1 MGLEDDGSSV
11 EDAPSYGQYQLQ
23 IYAQGIFG
31 GVKPAITTDP
41 NKLREQAQKAM
52 SPEAFNYIAG
62 GAGEGATVDANR
74 LAFRQ
79 WKIVP
84 RMLRP
89 TVPRDLKV
97 ELFGRT
103 YQTPILQAPVG
114 VQSVYHAD
122 REIGTAS
129 ACAELGVPYIMS
141 TALSSTIQEVAS
153 ALGGG
158 PGFDGGPPP
167 WFQLY
172 WPVDDEITGSILQT
186 AQAAGFEVLVVT
198 LDTATM
204 SWRPADLDR
213 TFLPFIEG
221 IGNAVGFADPV
232 FRRKFAEQQAA
243 ENENDGTTATPEDNV
258 AEASRYWIREA
269 FSGDSHPWRD
279 LALLRRH
286 WGNKP
291 IVLKGIQDPRDAV
304 LALQAGMDGI
314 VVSNHGGRQCDGAAA
329 SLDML
334 PEIVDAVGDRMTV
347 LFDSGIRTG
356 ADVFKALSL
365 GAKAVLFGRP
375 VMYGLGLGGKD
386 GARHVLA
393 SILADLD
400 QTLGLAGVKSVS
412 ELNKTNLRRVS
423 YPGDI
428 KSSL

>member
-1 MGLEDDGSSV
+1 MGNDDDTAA
-11 EDAPSYGQYQLQ
+11 EAAPTYGQYQLQ

-31 GVKPAITTDP
+31 GQKPAITTDP
-41 NKLREQAQKAM
+41 NKLRAQAQKVM
-52 SPEAFNYIAG
+52 RPEAFWYIAG
-62 GAGEGATVDANR
+62 GAGEGATMDANR

-89 TVPRDLKV
+89 TAPRDLTV

-103 YQTPILQAPVG
+103 YQTPILQAPIG

-122 REIGTAS
+122 RELGTAS

-141 TALSSTIQEVAS
+141 TASSSTMDEVA
-153 ALGGG
+153 AAIKET
-158 PGFDGGPPP
+158 DENAPPP

-172 WPVDDEITGSILQT
+172 WPADDDITASLLRT
-186 AQAAGFEVLVVT
+186 ARAAGFAVLVVT

-204 SWRPADLDR
+204 SWRPADLDA
-213 TFLPFIEG
+213 TFLPFVEG
-221 IGNAVGFADPV
+221 VGNAVGFADPV
-232 FRRKFAEQQAA
+232 FRRKFSEQQDDPESA
-243 ENENDGTTATPEDNV
+243 ATPEDNV
-258 AEASRYWIREA
+258 TEASRFWISQA
-269 FSGDSHPWRD
+269 FPGDSRPWAD
-279 LALLRRH
+279 LAKLRRD
-286 WGNKP
+286 WGEGNP
-291 IVLKGIQDPRDAV
+291 IVLKGIQDPRDAA
-304 LALQAGMDGI
+304 LAARTGVVDGI
-314 VVSNHGGRQCDGAAA
+314 IVSNHGGRQCDGAAA
-329 SLDML
+329 SLDVL
-334 PEIVDAVGDRMTV
+334 PEIVEAVRGSGMTV

-356 ADVFKALSL
+356 ADVVKALSL
-365 GAKAVLFGRP
+365 GAKAVLVGRP
-375 VMYGLGLGGKD
+375 VMYGLGIGGKE

-423 YPGDI
+423 YPGDV

>member
-1 MGLEDDGSSV
+1 MGLGDDDSS
-11 EDAPSYGQYQLQ
+11 APSYGQYQLQ

-41 NKLREQAQKAM
+41 NKLREQAQRAM
-52 SPEAFNYIAG
+52 TPEAFNYIAG

-79 WKIVP
+79 WKIIP

-89 TVPRDLKV
+89 TVPRDLRV

-141 TALSSTIQEVAS
+141 TASSSTIQEVAE

-158 PGFDGGPPP
+158 PKFDGGPPP

-172 WPVDDEITGSILQT
+172 WPVDDEITGSILRT

-221 IGNAVGFADPV
+221 TGNAVGFADPV

-243 ENENDGTTATPEDNV
+243 ENDGGTTTATPEDNV
-258 AEASRYWIREA
+258 VEASRYWIREA

-286 WGNKP
+286 WGDKP

-314 VVSNHGGRQCDGAAA
+314 IVSNHGGRQCDGAVA

-356 ADVFKALSL
+356 ADVVKALSL
-365 GAKAVLFGRP
+365 GAKGVLVGRP
-375 VMYGLGLGGKD
+375 TMYGLGLGGKA
-386 GARHVLA
+386 GAGHVLA

-412 ELNKTNLRRVS
+412 ELNKTILRRVS